1 MNEFDGLDDL
11 PVTDSFLEASG
22 NITVEDLK
30 QALPPQDYE
39 TLTIG
44 DDKNAVHCLL
54 AAKLRCKADIKSTGN
69 DYDENIP
76 ECRLALMKLWLYE
89 MFAFVGEADKAKDS
103 YEDYT
108 LIIKT
113 SFGSIH
119 AKGETATVEESGPA
133 VACIMPSKRNLYG
146 RENR

>member
-1 MNEFDGLDDL
+1 MVEDMEDL
-11 PVTDSFLEASG
+11 PVTNSFLEG
-22 NITVEDLK
+22 TGQITIEDLK
-30 QALPPQDYE
+30 QALPSQDYD

-44 DDKNAVHCLL
+44 DDKNGIHCLL
-54 AAKLRCKADIKSTGN
+54 VAKLRCKADILSTGN
-69 DYDENIP
+69 SYDESIS

-89 MFAFVGEADKAKDS
+89 MFSFVGESDKAKDA

-119 AKGETATVEESGPA
+119 TKGEESRTEETGPA
-133 VACIMPSKRNLYG
+133 VGVVLKPKDRSLYG
-146 RENR
+146 RYHR